1 MKIVILRQP
10 MGVIQGVAL
19 KWYRPGQVYDL
30 PATLAA
36 YLVTEGFGMVEMRS
50 DEKRP
55 SPVEPDRRQKPLPP
69 NPFPQ
74 GKRN

>member
-10 MGVIQGVAL
+10 VGVIHGVAL

-55 SPVEPDRRQKPLPP
+55 SPVEPDRRHRPSPP
-69 NPFPQ
+69 NPLPQ